1 MPIDDDPNSKSIDL
15 FDESEVAEW
24 CRNLGTNV
32 DDLAAAVN
40 AVGVKVAD
48 VQKYLWRIQRRR
60 C

>member
-1 MPIDDDPNSKSIDL
+1 MPIDDDPNSKSINL
-15 FDESEVAEW
+15 FDEREVAEW